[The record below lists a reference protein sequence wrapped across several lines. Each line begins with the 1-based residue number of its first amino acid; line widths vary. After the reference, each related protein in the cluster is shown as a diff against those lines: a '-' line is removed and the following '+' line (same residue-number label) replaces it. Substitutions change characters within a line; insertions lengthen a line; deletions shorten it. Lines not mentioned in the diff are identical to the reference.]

1 MKYEVL
7 ASKDVPEEYRVE
19 AIDPKSGECYV
30 VIFSGPDAKD
40 RALEYAAFKN
50 AQVPVAV

>member
-1 MKYEVL
+1 MKYEAT

-19 AIDPKSGECYV
+19 AIDSKSGECYV
-30 VIFSGPDAKD
+30 VIFSGPDAEE

-50 AQVPVAV
+50 TQVPVAV